1 MRAVQ
6 AALALLLA
14 AAGAKNHGDELALF
28 VRQYAEKTLTK
39 TVVDVHRLA
48 AAADAHRKRIRDH

>member
-1 MRAVQ
+1 MRAVH

-28 VRQYAEKTLTK
+28 VRQYAEKTQEYTPGDQPRGGTK
-39 TVVDVHRLA
+39 G
-48 AAADAHRKRIRDH
+48 KRPHSPAES